1 MTLVVDASVAVK
13 WVVLEDARD
22 EALEQAAGREL
33 VAPEFVL
40 TEVSSIL
47 WKKVRTGQLPVEQAQ
62 QGLAF
67 VRSAFVKMLPTRL
80 LTDRAF
86 AMAIS
91 LDHPVYDCL
100 YLATA
105 EVENAALLTADRR
118 LAQQAMRLGTVATHL
133 IGASI

>member
-1 MTLVVDASVAVK
+1 MTVVVDASVAVK

-33 VAPEFVL
+33 IGPEFVL

-47 WKKVRTGQLPVEQAQ
+47 WKKARTGQLSLEQAQ
-62 QGLAF
+62 LGLAF
-67 VRSAFVKMLPTRL
+67 VRDAFARLLPTRM

-100 YLATA
+100 YLAAA
-105 EVENAALLTADRR
+105 ESEGTVLLTADRR
-118 LAQQAMRLGTVATHL
+118 LAQQATRLGSVSTYL
-133 IGASI
+133 IGTST